1 VVEVCIHAANI
12 LYLLS
17 FLARDILWLRVLTCC
32 GLVLGIVFFTCQTN
46 PLYGPTVWHVVF
58 LMINGVQI
66 HRLIK
71 ERRRLMLPPQ
81 VEKAAEDACRGLSRD
96 QLLTLLTRAM
106 WAHPDTMQDVRRT
119 LKQPLSAE
127 ERVMRDMA
135 LGHLTRKEMLNLLT
149 RRLWCTVQWAWGG
162 RWASRD
168 RTPRGEIACAFPT
181 VANVA
186 PTTANQFPAL
196 ENRP

>member
-1 VVEVCIHAANI
+1 MVEFCIHAANI

-32 GLVLGIVFFTCQTN
+32 GLVLGIVFFTCKTD

-58 LMINGVQI
+58 LFINGVQI
-66 HRLIK
+66 VRLIK
-71 ERRRLMLPPQ
+71 DRRRLMLPPQ
-81 VEKAAEDACRGLSRD
+81 VEKAAEAACRGVSRD

-106 WAHPDTMQDVRRT
+106 WAHPDTMRDVRRT
-119 LKQPLSAE
+119 LKQPLTTE
-127 ERVMRDMA
+127 EEVMRDMA

-149 RRLWCTVQWAWGG
+149 RRLWCTVQWAWPG
-162 RWASRD
+162 RRASRD
-168 RTPRGEIACAFPT
+168 RMPRAEIPTAFPAIANTTGTT
-181 VANVA
+181 VH
-186 PTTANQFPAL
+186 QLPAL